1 MRVATRNLFTLLPFP
16 IESNPDPSQAAN
28 GAVNR
33 CYHHKRYETA
43 KYRPRA
49 RHRRSRCRTHCRA
62 ANCGALRNPV
72 QALLVPWHNLAQ
84 SPQLPQPRPSLKRG
98 PQAESHAQSGTQPQ
112 QGYRRLPPP
121 LPSRRRHRLARS
133 HRNVLPVVRSRFRPA
148 SLADLV
154 WNGAGFA
161 GLCNRYGGGF
171 SLPGRQ
177 FILAG
182 AAPLTMTFGSRFSP
196 AR

>member
-16 IESNPDPSQAAN
+16 MKSNPGPVSSAN

-43 KYRPRA
+43 KHRPRT
-49 RHRRSRCRTHCRA
+49 RHRRSRRRAHCRA
-62 ANCGALRNPV
+62 ANCGSCAIRSKRSSCHGTIWRSRLSFRYPGPASSAGRR
-72 QALLVPWHNLAQ
+72 QDR
-84 SPQLPQPRPSLKRG
+84 SSIRPQPQR
-98 PQAESHAQSGTQPQ
+98 
-112 QGYRRLPPP
+112 GYRRLPPS

-148 SLADLV
+148 SLADLA

-161 GLCNRYGGGF
+161 GLCNRYRGGF